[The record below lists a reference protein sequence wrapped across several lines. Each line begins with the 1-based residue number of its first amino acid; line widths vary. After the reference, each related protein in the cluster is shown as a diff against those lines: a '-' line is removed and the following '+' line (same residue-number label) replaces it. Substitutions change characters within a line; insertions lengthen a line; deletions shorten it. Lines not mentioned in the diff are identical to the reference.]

1 MVSALWRPELARDP
15 KAEAA
20 LALHRFGL
28 GPRLGSIAAI
38 AADPR
43 GALLSELERPGIGRI
58 TDPDLLSS
66 GEAARAAFD
75 FRQERK
81 AQRLAEQE
89 IERQRPVNAPAV
101 STQPGVAAMASAT
114 PAAPDNAMDARA
126 ASPAAQAPK
135 PNLGPGIPQQIFLE
149 EAKAR
154 IDAALGSDLG
164 FVDRLVWFWSNHFC
178 VSADKG
184 GGVRALAGAYERET
198 IRPHVLGDFADMLLA
213 VESHPAMLLYLDN
226 ARSIGPSS
234 IAGINQH
241 KGLNENL
248 AREILELHTL
258 GVRTVYAQ
266 DDVTNF
272 AKVITGWTVVPF
284 KQDAAH
290 GGEFTFN
297 PRLHEPGPQTV
308 IGKAYP
314 DLGVDQGRAVLA
326 DLARHP
332 ATAKHIAGK
341 LARYFVADQ
350 PPQGLVDRLAKSFLD
365 SNGNLKEL
373 ARALVTA
380 PQAWTAARSKLKPP
394 GEWIVAALRATGVT
408 PPDIR
413 PVMQAHNMLGA
424 PLWRPPAPKGFSAD
438 SADWIDGLSERLDV
452 ANELARRVASLV
464 DPQAVVDIALGPL
477 ATAETRQAIVR
488 AESRPQALA
497 LLLMAS
503 EFQRS

>member
-1 MVSALWRPELARDP
+1 MARDP

-43 GALLSELERPGIGRI
+43 GALLSELDRPDAGRI

-81 AQRLAEQE
+81 AQRLAAQE
-89 IERQRPVNAPAV
+89 RRPQAGAPA
-101 STQPGVAAMASAT
+101 SSSPPASEMAN
-114 PAAPDNAMDARA
+114 AAPGAKDNTMEANAT
-126 ASPAAQAPK
+126 AQTQK
-135 PNLGPGIPQQIFLE
+135 PNVGPGIPQQIFLQD
-149 EAKAR
+149 AKAR
-154 IDAALGSDLG
+154 IDAALGADLG
-164 FVDRLVWFWSNHFC
+164 FVERLVWFWSNHFC
-178 VSADKG
+178 ISADKG
-184 GGVRALAGAYERET
+184 GGVRALAGAYEREA
-198 IRPHVLGDFADMLLA
+198 IRPQVLGHFGDMLLA

-226 ARSIGPSS
+226 ARSIGPNS

-266 DDVTNF
+266 EDVTNF
-272 AKVITGWTVVPF
+272 AKVITGWTVEPF
-284 KQDAAH
+284 RQDRAH

-308 IGKAYP
+308 IGKVYP
-314 DLGVDQGRAVLA
+314 DLGLEQGQLVLA
-326 DLARHP
+326 DLARHA
-332 ATAKHIAGK
+332 ATARHIAGK

-350 PPQGLVDRLAKSFLD
+350 PPQTLVDRLAKSFLD
-365 SNGNLKEL
+365 SDGNLKEL

-380 PQAWTAARSKLKPP
+380 PEAWTATRSKLKPP

-424 PLWRPPAPKGFSAD
+424 PLWRPTAPKGFSAD

-452 ANELARRVASLV
+452 ANELARRVAGLV
-464 DPQAVVDIALGPL
+464 DPQGVVDIALGPL
-477 ATAETRQAIVR
+477 ATAETRQAIAR

>member
-1 MVSALWRPELARDP
+1 MARDP

-43 GALLSELERPGIGRI
+43 GALLSELDRPDAGRI

-75 FRQERK
+75 YRQERK
-81 AQRLAEQE
+81 AQRLAAQE
-89 IERQRPVNAPAV
+89 RRPQAGAPA
-101 STQPGVAAMASAT
+101 SSSPPASEMAN
-114 PAAPDNAMDARA
+114 AAPGAKDNTMEANAT
-126 ASPAAQAPK
+126 AQTQK
-135 PNLGPGIPQQIFLE
+135 PNVGPGIPQQIFLQD
-149 EAKAR
+149 AKAR
-154 IDAALGSDLG
+154 IDAALGADLG
-164 FVDRLVWFWSNHFC
+164 FVERLVWFWSNHFC
-178 VSADKG
+178 ISADKG
-184 GGVRALAGAYERET
+184 GGVRALAGAYEREA
-198 IRPHVLGDFADMLLA
+198 IRPQVLGHFGDMLLA

-226 ARSIGPSS
+226 ARSIGPNS

-266 DDVTNF
+266 EDVTNF
-272 AKVITGWTVVPF
+272 AKVITGWTVEPF
-284 KQDAAH
+284 RQDRAH

-308 IGKAYP
+308 IGKVYP
-314 DLGVDQGRAVLA
+314 DLGLEQGQLVLA
-326 DLARHP
+326 DLARHA
-332 ATAKHIAGK
+332 ATARHIAGK

-350 PPQGLVDRLAKSFLD
+350 PPQTLVDRLAKSFLD
-365 SNGNLKEL
+365 SDGNLKEL

-380 PQAWTAARSKLKPP
+380 PEAWTATRSKLKPP

-424 PLWRPPAPKGFSAD
+424 PLWRPTAPKGFSAD

-452 ANELARRVASLV
+452 ANELARRVAGLV
-464 DPQAVVDIALGPL
+464 DPQGVVDIALGPL
-477 ATAETRQAIVR
+477 ATAETRQAIAR

>member
-1 MVSALWRPELARDP
+1 MARDP

-43 GALLSELERPGIGRI
+43 GALLSELDRPDAGRI

-81 AQRLAEQE
+81 AQRLADQE
-89 IERQRPVNAPAV
+89 RERQRQAN
-101 STQPGVAAMASAT
+101 ASASSNPPAT
-114 PAAPDNAMDARA
+114 EMANAAPGGKDSTMEANA
-126 ASPAAQAPK
+126 AAQTQK
-135 PNLGPGIPQQIFLE
+135 PNVGPGIPQQIFLQ
-149 EAKAR
+149 EAKTR
-154 IDAALGSDLG
+154 IDAALGADLG
-164 FVDRLVWFWSNHFC
+164 FVERLVWFWSNHFC
-178 VSADKG
+178 ISADKG
-184 GGVRALAGAYERET
+184 GGVRALAGVYEREA
-198 IRPHVLGDFADMLLA
+198 IRPQVLGHFGDMLLA

-226 ARSIGPSS
+226 ARSIGPNS

-266 DDVTNF
+266 EDVTNF
-272 AKVITGWTVVPF
+272 AKVITGWTVEPF
-284 KQDAAH
+284 RQDRAH

-314 DLGVDQGRAVLA
+314 DLGLEQGRLVLA
-326 DLARHP
+326 DLARHA

-350 PPQGLVDRLAKSFLD
+350 PPQTLVDRLAKSFLD

-380 PQAWTAARSKLKPP
+380 PEAWTATRSKLKPP

-424 PLWRPPAPKGFSAD
+424 PLWRPAAPKGFSAD

-452 ANELARRVASLV
+452 ANELARRVAGLV
-464 DPQAVVDIALGPL
+464 DPQGVVDIALGPL
-477 ATAETRQAIVR
+477 AVAETRQAIAR

>member
-1 MVSALWRPELARDP
+1 METSMVRDP
-15 KAEAA
+15 KTEAA

-43 GALLSELERPGIGRI
+43 GALLSELDRPGIGRI

-66 GEAARAAFD
+66 SEAARAAFD

-81 AQRLAEQE
+81 AQRLADQE
-89 IERQRPVNAPAV
+89 LERQRQANASAP
-101 STQPGVAAMASAT
+101 STPSAAAMAN
-114 PAAPDNAMDARA
+114 AAPDAKDNTMDAKA
-126 ASPAAQAPK
+126 AGAAAQPQK
-135 PNLGPGIPQQIFLE
+135 PNVGPGIPHQIFLE

-154 IDAALGSDLG
+154 INAALGADLG

-178 VSADKG
+178 ISADKG

-198 IRPHVLGDFADMLLA
+198 IRPHVLGHFGDMLFA

-226 ARSIGPSS
+226 ARSIGPNSM
-234 IAGINQH
+234 AGINQH

-258 GVRTVYAQ
+258 GVRTVYTQ
-266 DDVTNF
+266 EDVTNF

-290 GGEFTFN
+290 GGEFSFN

-314 DLGVDQGRAVLA
+314 DLGLEQGRAVLA

-332 ATAKHIAGK
+332 ATAQHVAGK

-350 PPQGLVDRLAKSFLD
+350 PPQTLVDRLAKSFLD
-365 SNGNLKEL
+365 TNGDLKEL
-373 ARALVTA
+373 ARALLTA
-380 PQAWTAARSKLKPP
+380 PEAWTAARTKLKPP

-413 PVMQAHNMLGA
+413 PVIQAHNMLGA

-464 DPQAVVDIALGPL
+464 DPQGVVDIALGPL
-477 ATAETRQAIVR
+477 ATAETRQAIAR

>member
-1 MVSALWRPELARDP
+1 METSMVRDP

-43 GALLSELERPGIGRI
+43 GALLSELDRPGIGRV

-66 GEAARAAFD
+66 SEAARAAFD

-81 AQRLAEQE
+81 AQRLADQE
-89 IERQRPVNAPAV
+89 LERQRQANASGPSA
-101 STQPGVAAMASAT
+101 SSAAAMANAA
-114 PAAPDNAMDARA
+114 PAAKDNAMDAKA
-126 ASPAAQAPK
+126 ASAAAPPQK
-135 PNLGPGIPQQIFLE
+135 PNVGPGIPQQIFLE

-154 IDAALGSDLG
+154 INAALGADLG
-164 FVDRLVWFWSNHFC
+164 FVDRLVWCWSNHFC
-178 VSADKG
+178 ISAEKG

-198 IRPHVLGDFADMLLA
+198 IRPHVLGHFGDMLVA

-226 ARSIGPSS
+226 ARSIGPNSM
-234 IAGINQH
+234 AGINQH

-258 GVRTVYAQ
+258 GVRTVYTQ
-266 DDVTNF
+266 EDVTNF

-290 GGEFTFN
+290 GGEFSFN

-314 DLGVDQGRAVLA
+314 DLGLEQGRAVLA

-332 ATAKHIAGK
+332 ATAQHVAGK

-350 PPQGLVDRLAKSFLD
+350 PPQTLVDRLAKSFLD
-365 SNGNLKEL
+365 TNGDLKQL
-373 ARALVTA
+373 ARALLTA
-380 PQAWTAARSKLKPP
+380 PEAWTAARTKLKPP

-413 PVMQAHNMLGA
+413 PVIQAHNMLGA

-452 ANELARRVASLV
+452 ANELARRVAGLV
-464 DPQAVVDIALGPL
+464 DPQSVVDIALGPL
-477 ATAETRQAIVR
+477 ATAETRQAIAR
-488 AESRPQALA
+488 ADSRPQALA

>member
-1 MVSALWRPELARDP
+1 MARDP

-43 GALLSELERPGIGRI
+43 GALLSELDRPDAGRI

-81 AQRLAEQE
+81 AQRLAAQE
-89 IERQRPVNAPAV
+89 RRPQAGAPA
-101 STQPGVAAMASAT
+101 SSSPPASEMAN
-114 PAAPDNAMDARA
+114 AAPGAKDNTMEANAT
-126 ASPAAQAPK
+126 AQTQK
-135 PNLGPGIPQQIFLE
+135 PNVGPGIPQQIFLQD
-149 EAKAR
+149 AKAR
-154 IDAALGSDLG
+154 IDAALGADLG
-164 FVDRLVWFWSNHFC
+164 FVERLVWFWSNHFC
-178 VSADKG
+178 ISADKG
-184 GGVRALAGAYERET
+184 GGVRALAGAYEREA
-198 IRPHVLGDFADMLLA
+198 IRSQVLGHFGDMLLA

-226 ARSIGPSS
+226 ARSIGPNS

-266 DDVTNF
+266 EDVTNF
-272 AKVITGWTVVPF
+272 AKVITGWTVEPF
-284 KQDAAH
+284 RQDRAH

-308 IGKAYP
+308 IGKVYP
-314 DLGVDQGRAVLA
+314 DLGLEQGQLVLA
-326 DLARHP
+326 DLARHA
-332 ATAKHIAGK
+332 ATARHIAGK

-350 PPQGLVDRLAKSFLD
+350 PPQTLVDRLAKSFLD
-365 SNGNLKEL
+365 SDGKFKEL

-380 PQAWTAARSKLKPP
+380 PEAWTATRSKLKPP

-424 PLWRPPAPKGFSAD
+424 PLWRPTAPKGFSAD

-452 ANELARRVASLV
+452 ANELARRVAGLV
-464 DPQAVVDIALGPL
+464 DPQGVVDIALGPL
-477 ATAETRQAIVR
+477 ATAETRQAIAR

>member
-1 MVSALWRPELARDP
+1 MARDP

-43 GALLSELERPGIGRI
+43 GALLSELDRPDAGRI

-81 AQRLAEQE
+81 AQRLAAQE
-89 IERQRPVNAPAV
+89 RRPQAGAPA
-101 STQPGVAAMASAT
+101 SSSPPASEMAN
-114 PAAPDNAMDARA
+114 AAPGAKDNTMEANAT
-126 ASPAAQAPK
+126 AQTQK
-135 PNLGPGIPQQIFLE
+135 PNVGPGIPQQIFLQD
-149 EAKAR
+149 AKAR
-154 IDAALGSDLG
+154 IDAALGADLG
-164 FVDRLVWFWSNHFC
+164 FVERLVWFWSNHFC
-178 VSADKG
+178 ISADKG
-184 GGVRALAGAYERET
+184 GGVRALAGAYEREA
-198 IRPHVLGDFADMLLA
+198 IRPQVLGHFGDMLLA

-226 ARSIGPSS
+226 ARSIGPNS

-266 DDVTNF
+266 EDVTNF
-272 AKVITGWTVVPF
+272 AKVITGWTVEPF
-284 KQDAAH
+284 RQDRAR

-308 IGKAYP
+308 IGKVYP
-314 DLGVDQGRAVLA
+314 DLGLEQGQLVLA
-326 DLARHP
+326 DLARHA
-332 ATAKHIAGK
+332 ATARHIAGK

-350 PPQGLVDRLAKSFLD
+350 PPQTLVDRLAKSFLD
-365 SNGNLKEL
+365 SDGNLKEL

-380 PQAWTAARSKLKPP
+380 PEAWTATRSKLKPP

-424 PLWRPPAPKGFSAD
+424 PLWRPTAPKGFSAD

-452 ANELARRVASLV
+452 ANELARRVAGLV
-464 DPQAVVDIALGPL
+464 DPQGVVDIALGPL
-477 ATAETRQAIVR
+477 ATAETRQAIAR

>member
-1 MVSALWRPELARDP
+1 MARDP

-43 GALLSELERPGIGRI
+43 GALLSELDRPDAGRI

-81 AQRLAEQE
+81 AQRLAAQE
-89 IERQRPVNAPAV
+89 RDRQRQAGAPVSPPATEMANDAPGPKDNTMEANAAV
-101 STQPGVAAMASAT
+101 QTQKPNVGPGV
-114 PAAPDNAMDARA
+114 
-126 ASPAAQAPK
+126 
-135 PNLGPGIPQQIFLE
+135 PQRIFLE

-154 IDAALGSDLG
+154 IDAALGADLG
-164 FVDRLVWFWSNHFC
+164 FVERLVWFWSNHFC
-178 VSADKG
+178 ISADKG
-184 GGVRALAGAYERET
+184 GGVRALAGAYEREA
-198 IRPHVLGDFADMLLA
+198 IRPQVLGHFGDMLLA

-226 ARSIGPSS
+226 ARSIGPNS

-266 DDVTNF
+266 EDVTNF
-272 AKVITGWTVVPF
+272 AKVITGWTVEPF
-284 KQDAAH
+284 RQDRAH

-308 IGKAYP
+308 IGKVYP
-314 DLGVDQGRAVLA
+314 DLGLEQGRLVLA
-326 DLARHP
+326 DLARHA
-332 ATAKHIAGK
+332 ATAMHIAGK

-350 PPQGLVDRLAKSFLD
+350 PPQTLVDRLAKSFLD
-365 SNGNLKEL
+365 SDGNLKEL

-380 PQAWTAARSKLKPP
+380 PEAWTATRSKLKPP

-424 PLWRPPAPKGFSAD
+424 PLWRPTAPKGFSAD

-452 ANELARRVASLV
+452 ANELARRVAGLV
-464 DPQAVVDIALGPL
+464 DPQGVVDIALGPL
-477 ATAETRQAIVR
+477 ATAETRQAIAR

>member
-1 MVSALWRPELARDP
+1 MARDP

-43 GALLSELERPGIGRI
+43 GALLSELDRPDAGRI

-81 AQRLAEQE
+81 AQRLAAQE
-89 IERQRPVNAPAV
+89 RRPQAGAPA
-101 STQPGVAAMASAT
+101 SSSPPASEMAN
-114 PAAPDNAMDARA
+114 AAPGAKDNTMEANAT
-126 ASPAAQAPK
+126 AQTQK
-135 PNLGPGIPQQIFLE
+135 PNVGPGIPQQIFLQD
-149 EAKAR
+149 AKAR
-154 IDAALGSDLG
+154 IDAALGADLG
-164 FVDRLVWFWSNHFC
+164 FVERLVWFWSNHFC
-178 VSADKG
+178 ISADKG
-184 GGVRALAGAYERET
+184 GGVRALAGAYEREA
-198 IRPHVLGDFADMLLA
+198 IRSQVLGHFGDMLLA

-226 ARSIGPSS
+226 ARSIGPNS

-266 DDVTNF
+266 EDVTNF
-272 AKVITGWTVVPF
+272 AKVITGWTVEPF
-284 KQDAAH
+284 RQDRAH

-308 IGKAYP
+308 IGKVYP
-314 DLGVDQGRAVLA
+314 DLGLEQGQLVLA
-326 DLARHP
+326 DLARHA
-332 ATAKHIAGK
+332 ATARHIAGK

-350 PPQGLVDRLAKSFLD
+350 PPQTLVDRLAKSFLD
-365 SNGNLKEL
+365 SDGNLKEL

-380 PQAWTAARSKLKPP
+380 PEAWTATRSKLKPP

-424 PLWRPPAPKGFSAD
+424 PLWRPTAPKGFSAD

-452 ANELARRVASLV
+452 ANELARRVAGLV
-464 DPQAVVDIALGPL
+464 DPQGVVDIALGPL
-477 ATAETRQAIVR
+477 ATAETRQAIAR

>member
-1 MVSALWRPELARDP
+1 MARDP

-43 GALLSELERPGIGRI
+43 GALLSELDRPDAGRI

-81 AQRLAEQE
+81 AQRLAAQE
-89 IERQRPVNAPAV
+89 RRPQAGAPA
-101 STQPGVAAMASAT
+101 SSSPPASEMAN
-114 PAAPDNAMDARA
+114 AAPGAKDNTMEANAT
-126 ASPAAQAPK
+126 AQTQK
-135 PNLGPGIPQQIFLE
+135 PNVGPGIPQQIFLQD
-149 EAKAR
+149 AKAR
-154 IDAALGSDLG
+154 IDAALGADLG
-164 FVDRLVWFWSNHFC
+164 FVERLVWFWSNHFC
-178 VSADKG
+178 ISADKG
-184 GGVRALAGAYERET
+184 GGVRALAGAYEREA
-198 IRPHVLGDFADMLLA
+198 IRSQVLGHFGDMLLA

-226 ARSIGPSS
+226 ARSIGPNS

-266 DDVTNF
+266 EDVTNF
-272 AKVITGWTVVPF
+272 AKVITGWTVEPF
-284 KQDAAH
+284 RQDRAH

-308 IGKAYP
+308 IGKVYP
-314 DLGVDQGRAVLA
+314 DLGLEQGQLVLA
-326 DLARHP
+326 DLARHA
-332 ATAKHIAGK
+332 ATARHIAGK

-350 PPQGLVDRLAKSFLD
+350 PPQTLVDRLAKSFLD
-365 SNGNLKEL
+365 SDGNLKEL

-380 PQAWTAARSKLKPP
+380 PEAWTATRSKLKPP

-424 PLWRPPAPKGFSAD
+424 PLWRPTAPKGFSAD

-452 ANELARRVASLV
+452 ANELARRVAGLV
-464 DPQAVVDIALGPL
+464 DPQGVVDIALGPL
-477 ATAETRQAIVR
+477 AMAETRQAIAR

>member
-1 MVSALWRPELARDP
+1 MARDP

-43 GALLSELERPGIGRI
+43 GALLSELDRPDAGRI

-81 AQRLAEQE
+81 AQRLAAQE
-89 IERQRPVNAPAV
+89 RRPQAGAPA
-101 STQPGVAAMASAT
+101 SSSPPASEMAN
-114 PAAPDNAMDARA
+114 AAPGAKDNTMEANAT
-126 ASPAAQAPK
+126 AQTQK
-135 PNLGPGIPQQIFLE
+135 PNVGPGIPQQIFLQD
-149 EAKAR
+149 AKAR
-154 IDAALGSDLG
+154 IDAALGADLG
-164 FVDRLVWFWSNHFC
+164 FVERLVWFWSNHFC
-178 VSADKG
+178 ISADKG
-184 GGVRALAGAYERET
+184 GGVRALAGAYEREA
-198 IRPHVLGDFADMLLA
+198 IRPQVLGHFGDMLLA

-226 ARSIGPSS
+226 ARSIGPNS

-266 DDVTNF
+266 EDVTNF
-272 AKVITGWTVVPF
+272 AKVITGWTVEPF
-284 KQDAAH
+284 RQDRAH

-308 IGKAYP
+308 IGKVYP
-314 DLGVDQGRAVLA
+314 DLGLEQGQLVLA
-326 DLARHP
+326 DLARHA
-332 ATAKHIAGK
+332 ATARHIAGK

-350 PPQGLVDRLAKSFLD
+350 PPQTLVDRLAKSFLD
-365 SNGNLKEL
+365 SDGNLKEL

-380 PQAWTAARSKLKPP
+380 PEAWTATRSKLKPP

-413 PVMQAHNMLGA
+413 PVMQAHSMLGA
-424 PLWRPPAPKGFSAD
+424 PLWRPTAPKGFSAD

-452 ANELARRVASLV
+452 ANELARRVAGLV
-464 DPQAVVDIALGPL
+464 DPQGVVDIALGPL
-477 ATAETRQAIVR
+477 ATAETRQAIAR

>member
-1 MVSALWRPELARDP
+1 MEARDP

-43 GALLSELERPGIGRI
+43 GALLSELDRPDAGRI

-81 AQRLAEQE
+81 AQRLAAQE
-89 IERQRPVNAPAV
+89 RDRQRQAGAPVSPPATEMANDAPGPKDNTMEANAAV
-101 STQPGVAAMASAT
+101 QTQKPNVGPGV
-114 PAAPDNAMDARA
+114 
-126 ASPAAQAPK
+126 
-135 PNLGPGIPQQIFLE
+135 PQRIFLE

-154 IDAALGSDLG
+154 IDAALGADLG
-164 FVDRLVWFWSNHFC
+164 FVERLVWFWSNHFC
-178 VSADKG
+178 ISADKG
-184 GGVRALAGAYERET
+184 GGVRALAGAYEREA
-198 IRPHVLGDFADMLLA
+198 IRPQVLGHFGDMLLA

-226 ARSIGPSS
+226 ARSIGPNS

-266 DDVTNF
+266 EDVTNF
-272 AKVITGWTVVPF
+272 AKVITGWTVEPF
-284 KQDAAH
+284 RQDRAH

-308 IGKAYP
+308 IGKVYP
-314 DLGVDQGRAVLA
+314 DLGLEQGQLVLA
-326 DLARHP
+326 DLARHA
-332 ATAKHIAGK
+332 ATARHIAGK

-350 PPQGLVDRLAKSFLD
+350 PPQTLVDRLAKSFLD
-365 SNGNLKEL
+365 SDGNLKEL

-380 PQAWTAARSKLKPP
+380 PEAWTATRSKLKPP

-424 PLWRPPAPKGFSAD
+424 PLWRPTAPKGFSAD

-452 ANELARRVASLV
+452 ANELARRVAGLV
-464 DPQAVVDIALGPL
+464 DPQGVVDIALGPL
-477 ATAETRQAIVR
+477 ATAETRQAIAR

>member
-1 MVSALWRPELARDP
+1 METSMVRDP
-15 KAEAA
+15 KTEAA

-43 GALLSELERPGIGRI
+43 GALLSELDRPGIGRI

-66 GEAARAAFD
+66 SEAARAAFD

-81 AQRLAEQE
+81 AQRLADQE
-89 IERQRPVNAPAV
+89 LERQRQANASAP
-101 STQPGVAAMASAT
+101 STPSAAAMAN
-114 PAAPDNAMDARA
+114 AAPDAKDNTMDAKA
-126 ASPAAQAPK
+126 AGAAAQPQK
-135 PNLGPGIPQQIFLE
+135 PNVGPGIPQQIFLE

-154 IDAALGSDLG
+154 INAALGADLG

-178 VSADKG
+178 ISADKG

-198 IRPHVLGDFADMLLA
+198 IRPHVLGHFGDMLFA

-226 ARSIGPSS
+226 ARSIGPNSM
-234 IAGINQH
+234 AGINQH

-258 GVRTVYAQ
+258 GVRTVYTQ
-266 DDVTNF
+266 EDVTNF

-290 GGEFTFN
+290 GGEFSFN

-314 DLGVDQGRAVLA
+314 DLGLEQGRAVLA

-332 ATAKHIAGK
+332 ATAQHVAGK

-350 PPQGLVDRLAKSFLD
+350 PPQTLVDRLAKSFLD
-365 SNGNLKEL
+365 TNGDLKEL
-373 ARALVTA
+373 ARALLTA
-380 PQAWTAARSKLKPP
+380 PEAWTAARTKLKPP

-413 PVMQAHNMLGA
+413 PVIQAHNMLGA

-464 DPQAVVDIALGPL
+464 DPQGVVDIALGPL
-477 ATAETRQAIVR
+477 ATAETRQAIAR

>member
-1 MVSALWRPELARDP
+1 MVRDP

-43 GALLSELERPGIGRI
+43 GALLSELDRPGMGRI

-81 AQRLAEQE
+81 AQRLAEKE
-89 IERQRPVNAPAV
+89 LERQRQANAPAA
-101 STQPGVAAMASAT
+101 STPPATEMANAAPAAKDNTMEANAASA
-114 PAAPDNAMDARA
+114 
-126 ASPAAQAPK
+126 AAQPQK
-135 PNLGPGIPQQIFLE
+135 PNAGPGIPQQIFLE

-154 IDAALGSDLG
+154 IDAALGADLG
-164 FVDRLVWFWSNHFC
+164 FIDRLVWFWSNHFC
-178 VSADKG
+178 ISADKG
-184 GGVRALAGAYERET
+184 GVRPLAGAYEREA
-198 IRPHVLGDFADMLLA
+198 IRPHVLGHFGDMLLA

-226 ARSIGPSS
+226 ARSIGPNS

-258 GVRTVYAQ
+258 GVRTVYTQ

-272 AKVITGWTVVPF
+272 AKVITGWTVVAF

-290 GGEFTFN
+290 GGEFTFD
-297 PRLHEPGPQTV
+297 PRRHEPGPQTV

-314 DLGVDQGRAVLA
+314 DLGGEQGRAVLA

-332 ATAKHIAGK
+332 ATANHVAGK

-350 PPQGLVDRLAKSFLD
+350 PPQTLVDRLAKSFLD
-365 SNGNLKEL
+365 TNGDLKEL

-380 PQAWTAARSKLKPP
+380 PEAWSVARSKLKPP

-424 PLWRPPAPKGFSAD
+424 PLWRPPAPKGFSSD

-452 ANELARRVASLV
+452 ANELARRVAGLV

-477 ATAETRQAIVR
+477 ATAETRQAIAR

>member
-1 MVSALWRPELARDP
+1 MARDP

-43 GALLSELERPGIGRI
+43 GALLSELDRPDAGRI

-81 AQRLAEQE
+81 AQRLAAQE
-89 IERQRPVNAPAV
+89 RRPQAGAPA
-101 STQPGVAAMASAT
+101 SSSPPASEMAN
-114 PAAPDNAMDARA
+114 AAPGAKDNTMEANAT
-126 ASPAAQAPK
+126 AQTQK
-135 PNLGPGIPQQIFLE
+135 PNVGPGIPQQIFLQD
-149 EAKAR
+149 AKAR
-154 IDAALGSDLG
+154 IDAALGADLG
-164 FVDRLVWFWSNHFC
+164 FVERLVWFWSNHFC
-178 VSADKG
+178 ISADKG
-184 GGVRALAGAYERET
+184 GGVRALAGAYEREA
-198 IRPHVLGDFADMLLA
+198 IRSQVLGHFGDMLLA

-226 ARSIGPSS
+226 ARSIGPNS

-266 DDVTNF
+266 EDVTNF
-272 AKVITGWTVVPF
+272 AKVITGWTVEPF
-284 KQDAAH
+284 RQDRAH

-308 IGKAYP
+308 IGKVYP
-314 DLGVDQGRAVLA
+314 DLGLEQGQLVLA
-326 DLARHP
+326 DLARHA
-332 ATAKHIAGK
+332 ATARHIAGK

-350 PPQGLVDRLAKSFLD
+350 PPQTLVDRLAKSFLD
-365 SNGNLKEL
+365 NNGNLKEL
-373 ARALVTA
+373 ARALVAA
-380 PQAWTAARSKLKPP
+380 PEAWTATRSKLKPP

-424 PLWRPPAPKGFSAD
+424 PLWRPTAPKGFSAD

-452 ANELARRVASLV
+452 ANELARRVAGLV
-464 DPQAVVDIALGPL
+464 DPQGVVDIALGPL
-477 ATAETRQAIVR
+477 ATAETRQAIGR

>member
-1 MVSALWRPELARDP
+1 MARDP

-43 GALLSELERPGIGRI
+43 GALLSELDRPDAGRI

-81 AQRLAEQE
+81 AQRLAAQE
-89 IERQRPVNAPAV
+89 RRPQAGAPA
-101 STQPGVAAMASAT
+101 SSSPPASEMAN
-114 PAAPDNAMDARA
+114 AAPGAKDNTMEANAT
-126 ASPAAQAPK
+126 AQTQK
-135 PNLGPGIPQQIFLE
+135 PNVGPGIPQQIFLQD
-149 EAKAR
+149 AKAR
-154 IDAALGSDLG
+154 IDAALGADLG
-164 FVDRLVWFWSNHFC
+164 FVERLVWFWSNHFC
-178 VSADKG
+178 ISADKG
-184 GGVRALAGAYERET
+184 GGVRALAGAYEREA
-198 IRPHVLGDFADMLLA
+198 IRPQVLGHFGDMLLA

-226 ARSIGPSS
+226 ARSIGPNS

-266 DDVTNF
+266 EDVTNF
-272 AKVITGWTVVPF
+272 AKVITGWTVEPF
-284 KQDAAH
+284 RQDRAH

-308 IGKAYP
+308 IGKVYP
-314 DLGVDQGRAVLA
+314 DLGLEQGQLVLA
-326 DLARHP
+326 DLARHA
-332 ATAKHIAGK
+332 ATARHIAGK

-350 PPQGLVDRLAKSFLD
+350 PPQTLVDRLAKSFLD
-365 SNGNLKEL
+365 NNGNLKEL
-373 ARALVTA
+373 ARALVAA
-380 PQAWTAARSKLKPP
+380 PEAWTATRSKLKPP

-424 PLWRPPAPKGFSAD
+424 PLWRPTAPKGFSAD

-452 ANELARRVASLV
+452 ANELARRVAGLV
-464 DPQAVVDIALGPL
+464 DPQGVVDIALGPL
-477 ATAETRQAIVR
+477 ATAETRQAIAR

>member
-1 MVSALWRPELARDP
+1 MARDP

-43 GALLSELERPGIGRI
+43 GALLSELDRPDAGRI

-81 AQRLAEQE
+81 AQRLAAQE
-89 IERQRPVNAPAV
+89 RRPQAGAPA
-101 STQPGVAAMASAT
+101 SSSPPASEMAN
-114 PAAPDNAMDARA
+114 AAPGAKDNTMEANAT
-126 ASPAAQAPK
+126 AQTQK
-135 PNLGPGIPQQIFLE
+135 PNVGPGIPQQIFLQD
-149 EAKAR
+149 AKAR
-154 IDAALGSDLG
+154 IDAALGADLG
-164 FVDRLVWFWSNHFC
+164 FVERLVWFWSNHFC
-178 VSADKG
+178 ISADKG
-184 GGVRALAGAYERET
+184 GGVRALAGAYEREA
-198 IRPHVLGDFADMLLA
+198 IRPQVLGHFGDMLLA

-226 ARSIGPSS
+226 ARSIGPNS

-266 DDVTNF
+266 EDVTNF
-272 AKVITGWTVVPF
+272 AKVITGWTVEPF
-284 KQDAAH
+284 RQDRAH

-308 IGKAYP
+308 IGKVYP
-314 DLGVDQGRAVLA
+314 DLGLEQGQLVLA
-326 DLARHP
+326 DLARHA
-332 ATAKHIAGK
+332 ATARHIAGK

-350 PPQGLVDRLAKSFLD
+350 PPQTLVDRLAKSFLD
-365 SNGNLKEL
+365 SDGNLKEL

-380 PQAWTAARSKLKPP
+380 PEAWTATRSKLKPP

-424 PLWRPPAPKGFSAD
+424 PLWRPTAPKGFSAD

-452 ANELARRVASLV
+452 ANELARRVAGLV
-464 DPQAVVDIALGPL
+464 DPQGVVDIALGPL
-477 ATAETRQAIVR
+477 ATAETRQAIGR

>member
-1 MVSALWRPELARDP
+1 MARDP

-43 GALLSELERPGIGRI
+43 GALLSELDRPDAGRI

-81 AQRLAEQE
+81 AQRLAAQ
-89 IERQRPVNAPAV
+89 ERQPQAGAPA
-101 STQPGVAAMASAT
+101 SSSAPASDMAN
-114 PAAPDNAMDARA
+114 AAPGAKDNTMEANAT
-126 ASPAAQAPK
+126 AQTQK
-135 PNLGPGIPQQIFLE
+135 PNVGPGIPQQIFLE

-154 IDAALGSDLG
+154 IDAALGADLG
-164 FVDRLVWFWSNHFC
+164 FVERLVWFWSNHFC
-178 VSADKG
+178 ISADKG
-184 GGVRALAGAYERET
+184 GGVRALAGAYEREA
-198 IRPHVLGDFADMLLA
+198 IRSQVLGHFGDMLLA

-226 ARSIGPSS
+226 ARSIGPNS
-234 IAGINQH
+234 IAGTNQH

-266 DDVTNF
+266 EDVTNF
-272 AKVITGWTVVPF
+272 AKVITGWTVEPF
-284 KQDAAH
+284 RQDRAH

-308 IGKAYP
+308 IGKVYP
-314 DLGVDQGRAVLA
+314 DLGLEQGQLVLA
-326 DLARHP
+326 DLARHA

-350 PPQGLVDRLAKSFLD
+350 PPQTLVDRLAKSFLD
-365 SNGNLKEL
+365 SNGNLKEFGPR
-373 ARALVTA
+373 ARHRPRGLDSDAQQAQA
-380 PQAWTAARSKLKPP
+380 PGRVDRRGPARDRCDPAGYPAGHASSQHAWGAAM
-394 GEWIVAALRATGVT
+394 ATDGSQGV
-408 PPDIR
+408 
-413 PVMQAHNMLGA
+413 LG
-424 PLWRPPAPKGFSAD
+424 G
-438 SADWIDGLSERLDV
+438 
-452 ANELARRVASLV
+452 
-464 DPQAVVDIALGPL
+464 
-477 ATAETRQAIVR
+477 
-488 AESRPQALA
+488 
-497 LLLMAS
+497 
-503 EFQRS
+503 

>member
-1 MVSALWRPELARDP
+1 MARDP

-43 GALLSELERPGIGRI
+43 GALLSELDRPDAGRI

-81 AQRLAEQE
+81 AQRLAAQE
-89 IERQRPVNAPAV
+89 RRPQAGAPA
-101 STQPGVAAMASAT
+101 SSSPPASEMAN
-114 PAAPDNAMDARA
+114 AAPGAKDNTMEANAT
-126 ASPAAQAPK
+126 AQTQK
-135 PNLGPGIPQQIFLE
+135 PNVGPGIPQQIFLQD
-149 EAKAR
+149 AKAR
-154 IDAALGSDLG
+154 IDAALGADLG
-164 FVDRLVWFWSNHFC
+164 FVERLVWFWSNHFC
-178 VSADKG
+178 ISADKG
-184 GGVRALAGAYERET
+184 GGVRALAGAYEREV
-198 IRPHVLGDFADMLLA
+198 IRPQVLGHFGDMLLA

-226 ARSIGPSS
+226 ARSIGPNS

-266 DDVTNF
+266 EDVTNF
-272 AKVITGWTVVPF
+272 AKVITGWTVEPF
-284 KQDAAH
+284 RQDRAH
-290 GGEFTFN
+290 GGEFTFD

-308 IGKAYP
+308 IGKVYP
-314 DLGVDQGRAVLA
+314 DLGLEQGQLVLA
-326 DLARHP
+326 DLARHA
-332 ATAKHIAGK
+332 ATARHIAGK

-350 PPQGLVDRLAKSFLD
+350 PPQTLVDRLAKSFLD
-365 SNGNLKEL
+365 SDGKFKEL

-380 PQAWTAARSKLKPP
+380 PEAWTATRSKLKPP

-424 PLWRPPAPKGFSAD
+424 PLWRPTAPKGFSAD

-452 ANELARRVASLV
+452 ANELARRVAGLV
-464 DPQAVVDIALGPL
+464 DPQGVVDIALGPL
-477 ATAETRQAIVR
+477 ATAETRQAIGR

>member
-1 MVSALWRPELARDP
+1 MARDP

-43 GALLSELERPGIGRI
+43 GALLSELDRPDAGRI

-81 AQRLAEQE
+81 AQRLAAQE
-89 IERQRPVNAPAV
+89 RRPQAGAPA
-101 STQPGVAAMASAT
+101 SSSPPASEMAN
-114 PAAPDNAMDARA
+114 AAPGAKDNTMEANAT
-126 ASPAAQAPK
+126 AQTQK
-135 PNLGPGIPQQIFLE
+135 PNVGPGIPQQIFLQD
-149 EAKAR
+149 AKAR
-154 IDAALGSDLG
+154 IDAALGADLG
-164 FVDRLVWFWSNHFC
+164 FVERLVWFWSNHFC
-178 VSADKG
+178 ISADKG
-184 GGVRALAGAYERET
+184 GGVRALAGAYEREA
-198 IRPHVLGDFADMLLA
+198 IRPQVLGHFGDMLLA

-226 ARSIGPSS
+226 ARSIGPNS

-258 GVRTVYAQ
+258 GVRNYAQ
-266 DDVTNF
+266 EDVTNF
-272 AKVITGWTVVPF
+272 AKVITGWTVEPF
-284 KQDAAH
+284 RQDRAH

-308 IGKAYP
+308 IGKVYP
-314 DLGVDQGRAVLA
+314 DLGLEQGQLVLA
-326 DLARHP
+326 DLARHA
-332 ATAKHIAGK
+332 ATARHIAGK

-350 PPQGLVDRLAKSFLD
+350 PPQTLVDRLAKSFLD
-365 SNGNLKEL
+365 HNGNLKEL
-373 ARALVTA
+373 ARALVAA
-380 PQAWTAARSKLKPP
+380 PEAWTATRSKLKPP

-424 PLWRPPAPKGFSAD
+424 PLWRPTAPKGFSAD

-452 ANELARRVASLV
+452 ANELARRVAGLV
-464 DPQAVVDIALGPL
+464 DPQGVVDIALGPL
-477 ATAETRQAIVR
+477 AMAETRQAIAR

>member
-1 MVSALWRPELARDP
+1 MARDP

-43 GALLSELERPGIGRI
+43 GALLSELDRDDAGRI

-81 AQRLAEQE
+81 AQRLAAQE
-89 IERQRPVNAPAV
+89 RDRERQAGAPVSPPATEMANAA
-101 STQPGVAAMASAT
+101 PGPKDNTMEASA
-114 PAAPDNAMDARA
+114 
-126 ASPAAQAPK
+126 AAQTQK
-135 PNLGPGIPQQIFLE
+135 PNVGPGIPQQIFLE

-154 IDAALGSDLG
+154 INAALGADLG

-178 VSADKG
+178 ISADKG

-198 IRPHVLGDFADMLLA
+198 IRPHVLGHFGDMLLA

-226 ARSIGPSS
+226 ARSIGPNS

-258 GVRTVYAQ
+258 GVRTVYTQ
-266 DDVTNF
+266 EDVTNF
-272 AKVITGWTVVPF
+272 AKVITGWTMVPF

-290 GGEFTFN
+290 GGEFMFN

-308 IGKAYP
+308 VGKPYP
-314 DLGVDQGRAVLA
+314 DLGLEQGRAVLA

-332 ATAKHIAGK
+332 ATAQHVAGK

-350 PPQGLVDRLAKSFLD
+350 PPQTLVDRLTKSFLD
-365 SNGNLKEL
+365 TNGDLKEL
-373 ARALVTA
+373 ARALLTA
-380 PQAWTAARSKLKPP
+380 PEAWTAARTKLKPP

-413 PVMQAHNMLGA
+413 PVIQAHNMLGA
-424 PLWRPPAPKGFSAD
+424 PLLRPTAPKGFSAD

-464 DPQAVVDIALGPL
+464 DPQGVVDIALGPL
-477 ATAETRQAIVR
+477 ASAETRQAIAR

>member
-1 MVSALWRPELARDP
+1 MVGDP

-43 GALLSELERPGIGRI
+43 GALVSELDRPGIGRI

-81 AQRLAEQE
+81 AQRLAEKE
-89 IERQRPVNAPAV
+89 SERQRQANAPA
-101 STQPGVAAMASAT
+101 ST
-114 PAAPDNAMDARA
+114 PAATEMANAAPTAKDSTMEPSA
-126 ASPAAQAPK
+126 AAQPQK
-135 PNLGPGIPQQIFLE
+135 PNPGPGIPQQIFLE

-154 IDAALGSDLG
+154 IDAALGADLG

-178 VSADKG
+178 ISADKG
-184 GGVRALAGAYERET
+184 GGVRALAGVYERET
-198 IRPHVLGDFADMLLA
+198 IRPHVLGHFGDMLLA

-226 ARSIGPSS
+226 ARSIGPTS

-290 GGEFTFN
+290 GGEFIFN
-297 PRLHEPGPQTV
+297 PRLHEPGPQMV
-308 IGKAYP
+308 IGKTYP
-314 DLGVDQGRAVLA
+314 DLGVEQGRAVLA

-332 ATAKHIAGK
+332 ATAKHVAGK

-350 PPQGLVDRLAKSFLD
+350 PPQTLIDRLAKSFLD
-365 SNGNLKEL
+365 TNGDLKEL

-380 PQAWTAARSKLKPP
+380 PEAWSAARSKLKPP

-413 PVMQAHNMLGA
+413 PVMQAHAMLGA

-452 ANELARRVASLV
+452 ANELARRVAGLV

-477 ATAETRQAIVR
+477 ATAETRQAIAR